1 MRPYIYECSY
11 SCCGLLVAVLACISC
26 VICCRVGNGMT
37 DAELQT
43 VREKLNPYFVPF
55 AQKPKNY
62 KVTNSRK
69 TQPDM
74 WVKDVSKS
82 IVLQACLQNSLGTL
96 RIQLI
101 EHLDL
106 TIGLDTLHML
116 QCIYWLDC
124 VHLIIRTEGLST

>member
-1 MRPYIYECSY
+1 MGCHY

-26 VICCRVGNGMT
+26 VSCCRVGNGMT

-82 IVLQACLQNSLGTL
+82 IVLQVC
-96 RIQLI
+96 
-101 EHLDL
+101 
-106 TIGLDTLHML
+106 
-116 QCIYWLDC
+116 
-124 VHLIIRTEGLST
+124 

>member
-1 MRPYIYECSY
+1 VNVVTLV
-11 SCCGLLVAVLACISC
+11 CGLLVASASLRQF
-26 VICCRVGNGMT
+26 CCRVGNGMT

-43 VREKLNPYFVPF
+43 VRQKLNPYFVPF

-82 IVLQACLQNSLGTL
+82 IVLQVC
-96 RIQLI
+96 
-101 EHLDL
+101 
-106 TIGLDTLHML
+106 
-116 QCIYWLDC
+116 
-124 VHLIIRTEGLST
+124 

>member
-1 MRPYIYECSY
+1 
-11 SCCGLLVAVLACISC
+11 
-26 VICCRVGNGMT
+26 MT

-82 IVLQACLQNSLGTL
+82 VVLQVCLTTQLTL
-96 RIQLI
+96 WAPEYTAYTASRP
-101 EHLDL
+101 H
-106 TIGLDTLHML
+106 
-116 QCIYWLDC
+116 YWSRYFAH
-124 VHLIIRTEGLST
+124 VAVR